1 MHSPSIA
8 SLVSFLTNMSYQDVS
23 PSFHSLTTWY
33 RWRPIHC
40 RPPLRVLRGVFRVH
54 LEAMVVQPR
63 LEVRVRQE
71 AFLVPDAVHDRPK
84 LGVALW
90 HAQVLVLLVVRLE
103 LRPHLLLQ
111 VRHGCVVDEAAL
123 VQPRLEVRVP
133 QEVFLGPDAV
143 HGRPKLGVSL
153 WHAQVLVLL
162 VVRLELRPHLHQLL
176 SRARLETFP
185 HLTCIALSPGSEVE
199 GLMYR
204 FARLAVAHHAAV
216 LRDER
221 DLPLVRP
228 FHCLH
233 ARQTLGLHHANREGT
248 HAKHLDGPVQP
259 KFFGL
264 ALCVADVLSLTEV
277 EHLLAR
283 QAWAHDLSNVGCAE
297 ERVLGVDA
305 IQGPFVD
312 DGVGALLDARS
323 LWWR

>member
-33 RWRPIHC
+33 RWRHIHC
-40 RPPLRVLRGVFRVH
+40 HPPLRILRGVFRVH
-54 LEAMVVQPR
+54 LEAMVT
-63 LEVRVRQE
+63 E
-71 AFLVPDAVHDRPK
+71 
-84 LGVALW
+84 
-90 HAQVLVLLVVRLE
+90 
-103 LRPHLLLQ
+103 
-111 VRHGCVVDEAAL
+111 
-123 VQPRLEVRVP
+123 PRLEVRVP

-228 FHCLH
+228 FHCLLTWK
-233 ARQTLGLHHANREGT
+233 ALVLHHANREGI

-264 ALCVADVLSLTEV
+264 ALCAADVVSLTRF

-283 QAWAHDLSNVGCAE
+283 QASAHDLSKVGCAK
-297 ERVLGVDA
+297 ERMLGVDKV
-305 IQGPFVD
+305 QGPFVD
-312 DGVGALLDARS
+312 EGVGALLDARS
-323 LWWR
+323 LRRRRVGSTREECGYLGLLGELSRLGGCVLVRVLQWPFVGHLFHSLLQEASQCFKWHD